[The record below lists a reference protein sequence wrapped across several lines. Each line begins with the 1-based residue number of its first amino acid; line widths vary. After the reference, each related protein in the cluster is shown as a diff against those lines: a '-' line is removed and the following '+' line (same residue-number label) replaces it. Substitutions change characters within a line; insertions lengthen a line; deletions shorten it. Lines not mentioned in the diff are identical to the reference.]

1 MAKGHGEILILT
13 TIDHEE
19 KAVRFAKGLL
29 DKRLAA
35 CVTRLP
41 GGHSMYRWEF
51 AEVTDNP
58 EIVLLIKSHHSRL
71 SEIESYFA
79 DEHPYSEPELLVFDV
94 AGIGDSYRAWLMKEI
109 GL

>member
-29 DKRLAA
+29 ERKLAA
-35 CVTRLP
+35 CVTRIP
-41 GGHSMYRWEF
+41 GAHSMYRWEF

-58 EIVLLIKSHHSRL
+58 EIVLLIKSHHARL
-71 SEIESYFA
+71 DEIERYF
-79 DEHPYSEPELLVFDV
+79 DEEHPYSEPELMVFE
-94 AGIGDSYRAWLMKEI
+94 AAAIADSYRGWLMKEI